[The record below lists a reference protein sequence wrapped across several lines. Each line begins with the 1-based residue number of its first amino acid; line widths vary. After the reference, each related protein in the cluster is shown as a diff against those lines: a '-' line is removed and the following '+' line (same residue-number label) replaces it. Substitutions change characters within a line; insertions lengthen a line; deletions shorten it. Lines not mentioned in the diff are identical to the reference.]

1 MRIDYFLSEKGYY
14 KSRNKAREGI
24 EKGEVFYDG
33 KLVVKPSL
41 DLPFDTELVE
51 IKRFKKVFVSI
62 GGYKLEKALNDFDFK
77 VEGMVCAD
85 IGSSTGG
92 FTDCLLSR
100 GAKKVYAVDL
110 NDDLLDESLKTDERV
125 IFLLK
130 NARNLILKDFNES
143 LDFIVGDLSFI
154 SLSLIF
160 PVLSNLMKENSFALF
175 LIKPQFELGEKRK
188 LKNGIITDDAT
199 RKEILKKVCDY
210 AIKNDLVPQNI
221 TTAPIVKGKNVEY
234 LILLKKCK
242 ESAIPID
249 FLINF

>member
-1 MRIDYFLSEKGYY
+1 
-14 KSRNKAREGI
+14 
-24 EKGEVFYDG
+24 
-33 KLVVKPSL
+33 
-41 DLPFDTELVE
+41 
-51 IKRFKKVFVSI
+51 
-62 GGYKLEKALNDFDFK
+62 
-77 VEGMVCAD
+77 MVCAD

-125 IFLLK
+125 FFLLK